1 MTPGSPTKDLILRKN
16 QMVNNSKPK
25 VLVLMATYNG
35 ARYLQEQLDSITN
48 QEGVDVH
55 FLFCDDGS
63 TDETLQILKDFSGH
77 WPVIDV
83 LITERVGHP
92 KAFSDLS
99 LNCPLDFDFYAF
111 SDQDDVW
118 ESRKLL
124 ESIGAFRD
132 QNAKVVGTG
141 RQILSQK
148 KRLDSRVQMPHSPHF
163 SNAIVQNI
171 LFGNTCVINKV
182 GLNFLRENLP
192 DGLIHFDGWLYFIFS
207 SCAEVEIIQKP
218 LVKYRIHDAN
228 TLGIR
233 KLSSFVKIQ
242 KQIKSYYF
250 QAKIGEK
257 YVEKFCNQSD
267 KELLF
272 DFIEVF
278 QEKRTFLKIPR
289 LRNLDV
295 RRAQKFDTFLFKVLI
310 LFSVAE

>member
-148 KRLDSRVQMPHSPHF
+148 KRLTHF
-163 SNAIVQNI
+163 N
-171 LFGNTCVINKV
+171 
-182 GLNFLRENLP
+182 
-192 DGLIHFDGWLYFIFS
+192 Y
-207 SCAEVEIIQKP
+207 
-218 LVKYRIHDAN
+218 
-228 TLGIR
+228 
-233 KLSSFVKIQ
+233 
-242 KQIKSYYF
+242 
-250 QAKIGEK
+250 
-257 YVEKFCNQSD
+257 KF
-267 KELLF
+267 
-272 DFIEVF
+272 
-278 QEKRTFLKIPR
+278 
-289 LRNLDV
+289 
-295 RRAQKFDTFLFKVLI
+295 
-310 LFSVAE
+310 